1 MRLDNLKTFCRTQ
14 YGTSTERFDKEIAAY
29 RFENARVDVDEET
42 VKAIK
47 DACQIPQAT
56 AIASTQVL
64 PDERVEMLINGY
76 KQIVQVVNAH
86 VQVVNAQ
93 VKAMNAQDQT
103 IKRLETEMVLLKTT
117 AGEVTAS
124 LIQQVEELKETT
136 IPIAPVAPVA
146 PAVPAQFAGFESVFG

>member
-56 AIASTQVL
+56 AAIASTQSL
-64 PDERVEMLINGY
+64 PDPRVDQLINGFNRLLPVM
-76 KQIVQVVNAH
+76 K
-86 VQVVNAQ
+86 AQ
-93 VKAMNAQDQT
+93 DQTIRELVPLAKTQDQT
-103 IKRLETEMVLLKTT
+103 IKRLEAEMVLLKTT

-124 LIQQVEELKETT
+124 LIQQVEELKEAAV
-136 IPIAPVAPVA
+136 PAVPLA
-146 PAVPAQFAGFESVFG
+146 PAVPTQFAGFESVFG

>member
-42 VKAIK
+42 AKAIK

-56 AIASTQVL
+56 AIASMPTIQSID
-64 PDERVEMLINGY
+64 PRVDQLITGF
-76 KQIVQVVNAH
+76 QQLVPF
-86 VQVVNAQ
+86 
-93 VKAMNAQDQT
+93 VKAQDQT
-103 IKRLETEMVLLKTT
+103 IKQLKAEMVLLKTT

-124 LIQQVEELKETT
+124 LIQQVEELKETAPVVPVV
-136 IPIAPVAPVA
+136 PIAPVAPVA
-146 PAVPAQFAGFESVFG
+146 PAVPTQFAGFESVFG

>member
-42 VKAIK
+42 VRAIK

-103 IKRLETEMVLLKTT
+103 IKRLETEMVSLKQT
-117 AGEVTAS
+117 AGEVTAA
-124 LIQQVEELKETT
+124 LIQQVEQLKET
-136 IPIAPVAPVA
+136 AVPVVPVV
-146 PAVPAQFAGFESVFG
+146 PAVPVQFAGFESVFG